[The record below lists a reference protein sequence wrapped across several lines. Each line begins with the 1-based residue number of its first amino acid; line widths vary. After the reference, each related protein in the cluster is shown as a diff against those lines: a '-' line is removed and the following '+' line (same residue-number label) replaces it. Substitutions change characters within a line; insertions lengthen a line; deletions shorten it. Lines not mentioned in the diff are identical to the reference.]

1 MCSAIVEDSLPRSSS
16 LEFFVLAVYYSVVT
30 DLSRLDVIAFS
41 LPRDGAQ
48 AVSEFV
54 DSLPTSHP
62 QARAGQFI
70 MHHVP
75 KYEGSNKFLSFA

>member
-1 MCSAIVEDSLPRSSS
+1 MRSAIVEDSLPRSSS
-16 LEFFVLAVYYSVVT
+16 FEYFVLAVYYSVT

-54 DSLPTSHP
+54 DSLPTSHS

-75 KYEGSNKFLSFA
+75 KYEGSNKFSSFA